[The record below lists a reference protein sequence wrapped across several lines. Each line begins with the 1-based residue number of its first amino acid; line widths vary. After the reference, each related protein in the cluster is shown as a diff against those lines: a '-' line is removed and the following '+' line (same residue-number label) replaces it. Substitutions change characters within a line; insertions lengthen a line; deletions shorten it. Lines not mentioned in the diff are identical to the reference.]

1 MKAPVNA
8 VMPISAC
15 TAAMERGELSARS
28 LTELCLMR
36 IEDPAGEGA
45 RAFVRVDRSA
55 ALACADAQDALRA
68 SEVPAGKLAG
78 IPVSVKDLFDIAGQT
93 TMAGSRALSK
103 APVARRDAAAVTR
116 LRQAGAIV
124 VGRTNMTEFA
134 YSGLGINPHYGTP
147 LNPYDR
153 VSGRIPG
160 GSSAGGA
167 VSVSDGMV
175 AAALGSDT
183 GGSVRIPAA
192 LCGLVGFKPT
202 ASRYPMGGIA
212 PLSTSLDSV
221 GVIAPTVD
229 CCARL
234 DEVLANA
241 DRRRPVPSTLR
252 GLRIGVLLGFVQDG
266 LDQAVSRCFNAAL
279 HALSEEGAQ
288 LTDVHSAVIE
298 RIPAIEGQARM
309 VAAEAYEQF
318 EDVIASGGEQIDPRV
333 RSRILRGKDLS
344 SADYIRVRR
353 ERERL
358 IRDWAEEFDRFD
370 IWLLPT
376 VPQVAPLLNPLL
388 SDDAAY
394 FRLNAAMLRNPG
406 LINFLDGCAI
416 SLPCH
421 FPGEAPVGLMAVA
434 PGGHDARLLNIAGTI
449 EAALAS
455 FGGATHGRANYFGV
469 RVA

>member
-1 MKAPVNA
+1 
-8 VMPISAC
+8 
-15 TAAMERGELSARS
+15 
-28 LTELCLMR
+28 
-36 IEDPAGEGA
+36 
-45 RAFVRVDRSA
+45 
-55 ALACADAQDALRA
+55 
-68 SEVPAGKLAG
+68 
-78 IPVSVKDLFDIAGQT
+78 
-93 TMAGSRALSK
+93 
-103 APVARRDAAAVTR
+103 
-116 LRQAGAIV
+116 
-124 VGRTNMTEFA
+124 
-134 YSGLGINPHYGTP
+134 
-147 LNPYDR
+147 
-153 VSGRIPG
+153 
-160 GSSAGGA
+160 
-167 VSVSDGMV
+167 
-175 AAALGSDT
+175 
-183 GGSVRIPAA
+183 
-192 LCGLVGFKPT
+192 
-202 ASRYPMGGIA
+202 
-212 PLSTSLDSV
+212 
-221 GVIAPTVD
+221 
-229 CCARL
+229 
-234 DEVLANA
+234 
-241 DRRRPVPSTLR
+241 
-252 GLRIGVLLGFVQDG
+252 
-266 LDQAVSRCFNAAL
+266 L

-309 VAAEAYEQF
+309 VAAEAYDQF
-318 EDVIASGGEQIDPRV
+318 EGVIAGSGEQIDPRV

-421 FPGEAPVGLMAVA
+421 PPGGAPVGLMAVA
-434 PGGHDARLLNIAGTI
+434 PGGHDARLLNIAGAI

-455 FGGATHGRANYFGV
+455 FGGATYGRANYFGA